1 MSSAAFNS
9 DTCAVPDERL
19 LAAWLDMTE
28 LPPVPRLEVEEPRS
42 QGLRQAVRVVTD
54 ALLGRPAQEGRQVPS
69 AGAIYPYDVLVL
81 VDEDGRPAGSSPH
94 PPGHALFWMDL
105 LRRTCVRLS
114 GPAER
119 LARLLGPV
127 RLPDG
132 GEAVAHVILLARPWL
147 SMRKYGSRGYLYTQL
162 DTGHAATNLLGTA
175 LQDGPAV
182 LRLHGPRAEIRAA
195 VEPCLPHREVH
206 SVITIGRPH
215 TRGETSDWATVR
227 MADDDDPA
235 GTGQLEEVCW
245 SGLSAAVYDCSEP
258 FAAPALLHTAARMA
272 TGLRPSA
279 PGAIPRTQ
287 WREASRRRRSCKR
300 FSGDVPEPGA
310 LLGMLAALDTPLPA
324 DLTATETDRGVRAM
338 LLLHDGPTARV
349 CSDTLRGSRIGVTVP
364 DRFRDL
370 DLLVRS
376 CMGQANARV
385 AAGYVLFHIP
395 RGELFSGGPRDLRDA
410 VFRASCGAHLLYLG
424 AGLNSVAITTIGGY
438 DPDLWR
444 EYAGLTVEDEPL
456 YLLAL
461 GVDQAG
467 SIKHDR
473 AQVAYAHGE

>member
-1 MSSAAFNS
+1 M
-9 DTCAVPDERL
+9 PDERL

-81 VDEDGRPAGSSPH
+81 VDEGDRPGDSPG
-94 PPGHALFWMDL
+94 PALFWMDL
-105 LRRTCVRLS
+105 LRRTCVRLG
-114 GPAER
+114 GPATR
-119 LARLLGPV
+119 LGRLLRPA

-132 GEAVAHVILLARPWL
+132 GEPVAHVILLARPWL

-162 DTGHAATNLLGTA
+162 DAGHAATNLLGTA

-195 VEPCLPHREVH
+195 VAPWLPHREVH
-206 SVITIGRPH
+206 SVVTIGRPH
-215 TRGETSDWATVR
+215 TTGESGDWATFR
-227 MADDDDPA
+227 MAGDDDPA
-235 GTGQLEEVCW
+235 GTGQLEGVCW
-245 SGLSAAVYDCSEP
+245 SGLSEAVYDSSQP
-258 FAAPALLHTAARMA
+258 FAASARLHTAAPMA
-272 TGLRPSA
+272 TELRPSA
-279 PGAIPRTQ
+279 SDGIPLAQ
-287 WREASRRRRSCKR
+287 WREASRRRQSCKR
-300 FSGDVPEPGA
+300 FSGDTPEPHA
-310 LLGMLAALDTPLPA
+310 LLSTLGALDTPLPA
-324 DLTATETDRGVRAM
+324 DLAEVTPDRGVRAT
-338 LLLHDGPTARV
+338 LLLHDGPTAKA
-349 CSDTLRGSRIGVTVP
+349 CSDTLRGSRIDVTVP

-385 AAGYVLFHIP
+385 AAGFVLFHIP
-395 RGELFSGGPRDLRDA
+395 RDELFSSGPRDLRDA
-410 VFRASCGAHLLYLG
+410 VFRASCGAHLLCLG
-424 AGLNSVAITTIGGY
+424 AGRHSVAITTIGGY

-444 EYAGLTVEDEPL
+444 EFAGLSAWDEPL

>member
-1 MSSAAFNS
+1 
-9 DTCAVPDERL
+9 
-19 LAAWLDMTE
+19 MTE

-54 ALLGRPAQEGRQVPS
+54 ALLGRPTQEGRQVPS

-81 VDEDGRPAGSSPH
+81 VDEGDRPERSSAH
-94 PPGHALFWMDL
+94 SPGHALFWMDL
-105 LRRTCVRLS
+105 LRRTCVRLG
-114 GPAER
+114 GPATR
-119 LARLLGPV
+119 LARLLRPAL
-127 RLPDG
+127 LPDG

-182 LRLHGPRAEIRAA
+182 LRLHGPRAAIRAA
-195 VEPCLPHREVH
+195 VEPFLPHREVH
-206 SVITIGRPH
+206 SVVTIGRPH
-215 TRGETSDWATVR
+215 TYGETSDWATFR
-227 MADDDDPA
+227 MAGDVDPA

-245 SGLSAAVYDCSEP
+245 SGLSEAVYDSSQP
-258 FAAPALLHTAARMA
+258 FAAPARLHTAAPIA
-272 TGLRPSA
+272 TGWRPTA
-279 PGAIPRTQ
+279 PGAIPLTQ
-287 WREASRRRRSCKR
+287 WRETSRRRQSCKR
-300 FSGDVPEPGA
+300 FSGDAPEPGP
-310 LLGMLAALDTPLPA
+310 LLGMLTALDTPLPA
-324 DLTATETDRGVRAM
+324 DLSETETGRGVRAT
-338 LLLHDGPTARV
+338 LLLHDGPTAQA
-349 CSDTLRGSRIGVTVP
+349 CSEALRGSRIAVTVP

-385 AAGYVLFHIP
+385 AAGFVLFHIP
-395 RGELFSGGPRDLRDA
+395 RDELFSSGPRDLRDA

-424 AGLNSVAITTIGGY
+424 AGRNSVAITTIGGY

-444 EYAGLTVEDEPL
+444 EFAGLTGADETL

>member
-81 VDEDGRPAGSSPH
+81 VDEGDRPGDSPG
-94 PPGHALFWMDL
+94 PALFWLDL
-105 LRRTCVRLS
+105 LRRTCVRLG
-114 GPAER
+114 GPATR
-119 LARLLGPV
+119 LGRLLRPA

-132 GEAVAHVILLARPWL
+132 GEPVAHVILLARPWL

-162 DTGHAATNLLGTA
+162 DAGHAATNLLGTA

-182 LRLHGPRAEIRAA
+182 LRLHGPRAEIRATVA
-195 VEPCLPHREVH
+195 PWLPHREVH
-206 SVITIGRPH
+206 SIVTIGRPH
-215 TRGETSDWATVR
+215 TFGESGDWATFR
-227 MADDDDPA
+227 MAGDDDPA
-235 GTGQLEEVCW
+235 GTGQLEGVCW
-245 SGLSAAVYDCSEP
+245 SGLSEAVYDSSQP
-258 FAAPALLHTAARMA
+258 FAASARLHTAAPVA

-279 PGAIPRTQ
+279 SDGIPLAQ
-287 WREASRRRRSCKR
+287 WREASRRRQSCKR
-300 FSGDVPEPGA
+300 FSGETPEPHG
-310 LLGMLAALDTPLPA
+310 LLRTLGALDTPLPA
-324 DLTATETDRGVRAM
+324 DLAEATPDRGVRAT
-338 LLLHDGPTARV
+338 LLLHDGTTAKA
-349 CSDTLRGSRIGVTVP
+349 CSEALRGCRIGVTVP

-385 AAGYVLFHIP
+385 AAGFVLFHIP
-395 RGELFSGGPRDLRDA
+395 RDELFSGGPRDLRDA
-410 VFRASCGAHLLYLG
+410 VFRASCGAHLLCLG
-424 AGLNSVAITTIGGY
+424 AGQNSVAITTIGGY

-444 EYAGLTVEDEPL
+444 EFAGLAAWDEPL